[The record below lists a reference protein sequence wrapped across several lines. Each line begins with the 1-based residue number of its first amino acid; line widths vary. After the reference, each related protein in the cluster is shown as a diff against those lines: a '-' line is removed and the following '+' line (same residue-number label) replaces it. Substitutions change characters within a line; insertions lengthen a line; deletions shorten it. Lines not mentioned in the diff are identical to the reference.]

1 MSKQTS
7 THTATVCLAVT
18 PNDSTDLSLGTCR
31 AIYVGGDGNISLI
44 DGAGST
50 ILFSNVAEGSVLPVQ
65 TARIRATDTTA
76 TLLVALY

>member
-1 MSKQTS
+1 MSKQTA
-7 THTATVCLAVT
+7 TYTATTCLAVT

-31 AIYVGGDGNISLI
+31 AIYVGGAGNISLI